1 MPLCCVW
8 WACSSGF
15 TKSALSVEPLLLN
28 EVLIMLRFSFT
39 SLSLSPFL
47 CFFYF
52 CMCHAARGKSLQP
65 DCEMMSQIHKT
76 LTGSFQILF
85 IIYHPYFIF
94 LWEDLYGCVQA
105 YTCWCTLCCVC
116 CCGCAHICQFT
127 AWSCMIHILGDYKRS
142 GSCLSSLTSF
152 PHIWPGTKVKE
163 AEQFCSPIKAFTLF
177 FSITLAPS
185 DYGFWFFCSV
195 GITPNPILFNVGV
208 LIVCSEIVEMHHSW
222 KIGF

>member
-116 CCGCAHICQFT
+116 CCGCAHIC
-127 AWSCMIHILGDYKRS
+127 H
-142 GSCLSSLTSF
+142 SSLHGVVWFIYLETTNVQVHVCHLSRLFLTSGLVLRLKRQSNFAAPLKLLHSFF
-152 PHIWPGTKVKE
+152 P
-163 AEQFCSPIKAFTLF
+163 L
-177 FSITLAPS
+177 L
-185 DYGFWFFCSV
+185 
-195 GITPNPILFNVGV
+195 
-208 LIVCSEIVEMHHSW
+208 
-222 KIGF
+222 